1 MQKGIYCCL
10 VIRVI
15 VMTSMMPPT
24 KNICDKTIPSVMNSW
39 GGFYGNRWLQ
49 QKRFNWKCLGFK
61 SFLNTVW
68 NKILFSFWQSAFI
81 FCLLVSSYSDNKF
94 LGSPTLLNFYPR
106 KPQNSSSGVA
116 HSPESLG
123 LWFSNP
129 SSRLNYSVPWVLLFA
144 TSSSAFMLKQHSGT
158 SSNHIF
164 QECLYKQHYVVWA
177 FRACE
182 QEGSQSFGSK
192 VTFRSL
198 PNNFLK
204 LVIQC
209 YQ

>member
-1 MQKGIYCCL
+1 METVDYNKKVQL
-10 VIRVI
+10 EV
-15 VMTSMMPPT
+15 S
-24 KNICDKTIPSVMNSW
+24 
-39 GGFYGNRWLQ
+39 
-49 QKRFNWKCLGFK
+49 GFK
-61 SFLNTVW
+61 IFLNTVW

-81 FCLLVSSYSDNKF
+81 FCLLISSDSDNKF
-94 LGSPTLLNFYPR
+94 LGSPNFYPR
-106 KPQNSSSGVA
+106 KPQNSSSGVT

-129 SSRLNYSVPWVLLFA
+129 SSRLNHSVPWVLLFA
-144 TSSSAFMLKQHSGT
+144 TSSSSFMLKEHSGT

-192 VTFRSL
+192 VIFRSL